1 VERIVNENNKKV
13 HYIIDAHTTLCGMT
27 DEGVPGYAKPRWT
40 RTDADVD
47 CKLCLKRVPQG

>member
-1 VERIVNENNKKV
+1 MERIVNENNKKV